1 MKNFYRLTVSALTL
15 SVAILSG
22 CAGATRL
29 PLRAKGPAGESLD
42 RKKLDLEFL
51 GAPDTRRDQVVERL
65 GSIDTAYQNPRLFW
79 GRWSDSK
86 WGYWWFVAGGNSAAG
101 DAKRV
106 WHVHNLL
113 VSFDENGT
121 VRKKEVIDNDQALWA
136 ELHALLG
143 ETAPLDLSQPVPLEV
158 HGLRD
163 LAKITLTKDVVELER
178 HKGKMPVLQ
187 ISPQKIVRISHS
199 RAYANSHPSSTCHT
213 LHFDEKTAWG
223 KSVLFCASPADVAT
237 LFQYLQQAGA
247 SNLRWD

>member
-121 VRKKEVIDNDQALWA
+121 VRKK
-136 ELHALLG
+136 
-143 ETAPLDLSQPVPLEV
+143 
-158 HGLRD
+158 
-163 LAKITLTKDVVELER
+163 
-178 HKGKMPVLQ
+178 
-187 ISPQKIVRISHS
+187 
-199 RAYANSHPSSTCHT
+199 
-213 LHFDEKTAWG
+213 
-223 KSVLFCASPADVAT
+223 
-237 LFQYLQQAGA
+237 
-247 SNLRWD
+247 